1 MKKKIVILGSTSS
14 IGKSLLNLIKK
25 NKKEFEIFLLTANTN
40 YKELLNQS
48 KLFKVKNLIITDKI
62 SYLKAIKINKNK
74 KIRIFKDFNS
84 LKRIL
89 NKKIDYVMS
98 AISGIQGLKPT
109 YDIIKYTRKIAIA
122 NKEAIICG
130 WPLIKKQLNKHGT
143 KFIPV
148 DSEHFSI
155 WYALKNNTNNRL
167 EKIYITASGGPLY
180 KMSSKKIKSV
190 SMKTVLNHP
199 NWKMGKKISVDS
211 ATMMNKV
218 FETIEAKNIF
228 NVPYKKISILVH
240 PKSYIHALVK
250 FNDGMSKIIL
260 HDTTMKVPIFNSLYS
275 ENDKSYGSSKLN
287 INKLNDLNLQ
297 NADTKKFPL
306 INIIKKIP
314 NESSLFET
322 VIVSANDTL
331 VNLYLKNK
339 INFIDIQK
347 KLIKLLDLKEFK
359 KYKKIK
365 PKNIKNIYKINKYV
379 SIKTNSYCV

>member
-1 MKKKIVILGSTSS
+1 
-14 IGKSLLNLIKK
+14 
-25 NKKEFEIFLLTANTN
+25 
-40 YKELLNQS
+40 
-48 KLFKVKNLIITDKI
+48 
-62 SYLKAIKINKNK
+62 
-74 KIRIFKDFNS
+74 
-84 LKRIL
+84 
-89 NKKIDYVMS
+89 
-98 AISGIQGLKPT
+98 
-109 YDIIKYTRKIAIA
+109 
-122 NKEAIICG
+122 
-130 WPLIKKQLNKHGT
+130 
-143 KFIPV
+143 
-148 DSEHFSI
+148 
-155 WYALKNNTNNRL
+155 
-167 EKIYITASGGPLY
+167 
-180 KMSSKKIKSV
+180 
-190 SMKTVLNHP
+190 
-199 NWKMGKKISVDS
+199 
-211 ATMMNKV
+211 
-218 FETIEAKNIF
+218 
-228 NVPYKKISILVH
+228 
-240 PKSYIHALVK
+240 
-250 FNDGMSKIIL
+250 
-260 HDTTMKVPIFNSLYS
+260 MKVPIFNSLYS